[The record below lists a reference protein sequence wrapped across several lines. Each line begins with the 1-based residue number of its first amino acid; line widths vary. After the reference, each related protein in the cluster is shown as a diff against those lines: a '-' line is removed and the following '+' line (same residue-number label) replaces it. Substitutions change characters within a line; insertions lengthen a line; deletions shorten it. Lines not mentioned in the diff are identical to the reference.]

1 MKANNINQP
10 DSASIQCDYPSCT
23 TTFSLY
29 NRRHHCRRCGNL
41 FCQPHS
47 TRVVPLDQEARFHSK
62 GPRSRS
68 CDMCLSDY
76 RAWQDARLS
85 RTNSDASSNPAGA
98 AAAASAVM
106 ASPIAAGSHQQQHRS
121 LLAGGQGDQKVGSL
135 AQSVPKDWN
144 WSTF

>member
-1 MKANNINQP
+1 MSKQP

-47 TRVVPLDQEARFHSK
+47 TRVVPLDQEARFHPK

-68 CDMCLSDY
+68 CDMCYSDY
-76 RAWQDARLS
+76 RAWHDARKS
-85 RTNSDASSNPAGA
+85 RSNSDAGSNPAGA
-98 AAAASAVM
+98 AAASAVM
-106 ASPIAAGSHQQQHRS
+106 SNPIAAGPQQQQQQQQQQHRG
-121 LLAGGQGDQKVGSL
+121 LLAGGQGDQK
-135 AQSVPKDWN
+135 
-144 WSTF
+144 